1 MKIIIN
7 FVIILIYIS
16 VQISFSAERLNVVTT
31 LSTYADIAKK
41 IGLEKVKVQ
50 YIVPGDQDAHFV
62 RPKPSFAVI
71 MNEADIF
78 ISTGLDLELW
88 APSLVDMSKNPKI
101 RSGQIGYIAASAGI
115 DLLDKPD
122 ILSRSEGGLHI
133 YGNPHIITGPLNFAV
148 IAENITVSLEK
159 NDPENSTY
167 YRNNLHSFQDQLNQN
182 IYGKGLVGLLGG
194 DVLTKLTLNG
204 KLISFLSSKSYK
216 GTKLLDYLGG
226 WLKRGMIFR
235 DKKIVCY
242 HKNWIYFEQMF
253 GISVIGYVEPKP
265 GIPPS
270 PKHVEELVQD
280 MRKNNIQVLMAAN
293 YFSKTKIEEICDK
306 VGAIPVMVP
315 MGVGSEQETDDVF
328 MLVDYWVE
336 HLRRAF
342 EQIESK

>member
-1 MKIIIN
+1 MKIIIY
-7 FVIILIYIS
+7 FVIILILAS
-16 VQISFSAERLNVVTT
+16 VHVLFAGDKLNVVTT

-41 IGLEKVKVQ
+41 IGQEKVKVQ

-62 RPKPSFAVI
+62 RPKPSYAVI
-71 MNEADIF
+71 MNEADVF
-78 ISTGLDLELW
+78 VSTGLDLELW

-101 RSGQIGYIAASAGI
+101 RSGQIGYVAASAGI

-148 IAENITVSLEK
+148 IAENITVGLEK
-159 NDPENSTY
+159 NDPGNSTY
-167 YRNNLHSFQDQLNQN
+167 YRNNLHSFQDQLNQY
-182 IYGKGLVGLLGG
+182 IYGKDLVGLLGG

-216 GTKLLDYLGG
+216 GRKLLDYLGG

-242 HKNWIYFEQMF
+242 HKNWIYFEEMF
-253 GISVIGYVEPKP
+253 GVTVIGYVEPKP

-270 PKHVEELVQD
+270 PKHVEELVRD

-293 YFSKTKIEEICDK
+293 YFSKPKVEEICEK

-315 MGVGSEQETDDVF
+315 MGVGGAQETDDVF

-336 HLRRAF
+336 HLRSAF
-342 EQIESK
+342 EQVAAK

>member
-1 MKIIIN
+1 MNK
-7 FVIILIYIS
+7 LYIALTLCFAS
-16 VQISFSAERLNVVTT
+16 VQVLFSGDKLSVVAT

-41 IGLEKVKVQ
+41 IGQDKVEVN
-50 YIVPGDQDAHFV
+50 YIVPGNQDAHIV
-62 RPKPSFAVI
+62 RPKPSYAVI

-88 APSLVDMSKNPKI
+88 APSLVDMSKNPNI

-148 IAENITVSLEK
+148 IAENIAIGLEK
-159 NDPENSTY
+159 NDPENSAY
-167 YRNNLHSFQDQLNQN
+167 YRKNLHSFKDQLYRY
-182 IYGKGLVGLLGG
+182 IFGKDLLGLLGG
-194 DVLTKLTLNG
+194 DLLTKLTLNEN
-204 KLISFLSSKSYK
+204 LIDFLSSKSYK
-216 GTKLLDYLGG
+216 DKKLIDYLGG
-226 WLKRGMIFR
+226 WIKRGMIFR
-235 DKKIVCY
+235 DKKMVCY

-253 GISVIGYVEPKP
+253 GVMVIGYVEPKP

-293 YFSKTKIEEICDK
+293 YFSKTKVEEICEK
-306 VGAIPVMVP
+306 VGAIPVIVP
-315 MGVGSEQETDDVF
+315 MGVGGAKETDDVF
-328 MLVDYWVE
+328 MLVNYWVE
-336 HLRRAF
+336 HLSNAF
-342 EQIESK
+342 EQIAGK